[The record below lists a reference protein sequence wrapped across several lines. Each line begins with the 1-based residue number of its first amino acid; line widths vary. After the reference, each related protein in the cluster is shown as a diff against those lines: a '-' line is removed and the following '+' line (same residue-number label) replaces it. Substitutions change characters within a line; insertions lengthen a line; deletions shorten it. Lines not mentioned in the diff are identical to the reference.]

1 MTGRIVLS
9 RGLARAGSVLLYPVV
24 FRVLV
29 VLITLS
35 VVVALGTGY
44 VLERIEETL
53 GVPESSEQGD
63 FRPPADD
70 GSKPRQKPLAAY
82 APIARRDLFGTAE
95 ARRALD
101 ALKKQEVDVSSIPL
115 ADKSL
120 RLDLKGTVIGSD
132 GSERVAVIEDQQTRK
147 QGLYREGDRI
157 RNALIK
163 SILRNNVVINTGTRD
178 EVLTIDP
185 EQRSN
190 GAQPGPRAVNGED
203 GEPTTLSREFLDSAL
218 EDLGAVLESVAIRPQ
233 RLPDGNTGFRVTRIR
248 PNSVFAKLG
257 LRNNDVVAELNGAPM
272 QSQGE
277 LLETIQGLQS
287 GEEVAISVRRGSRM
301 TSLRYRVE

>member
-1 MTGRIVLS
+1 M
-9 RGLARAGSVLLYPVV
+9 ARAGSVLLHPVV

-44 VLERIEETL
+44 VLDRVDR
-53 GVPESSEQGD
+53 GVRVPGRQE
-63 FRPPADD
+63 PADFPASAED
-70 GSKPRQKPLAAY
+70 GSKSRQKPLAAY

-95 ARRALD
+95 ARRALE
-101 ALKKQEVDVSSIPL
+101 ALRKEEVDVSEIPL
-115 ADKSL
+115 AAESL
-120 RLDLKGTVIGSD
+120 RLNLKGTVIGSD
-132 GSERVAVIEDQQTRK
+132 GTERVAVIEDQQTRK

-178 EVLTIDP
+178 EVLTINP

-190 GAQPGPRAVNGED
+190 GALAGPGAVNGEA
-203 GEPTTLSREFLDSAL
+203 GEPTTLSREFLERSL
-218 EDLGAVLESVAIRPQ
+218 EDLGDVLESVTIRPQ
-233 RLPDGNTGFRVTRIR
+233 RLPDGSTGFRVTRVR

-257 LRNNDVVAELNGAPM
+257 LRNNDVVAELNGVPL

-287 GEEVAISVRRGSRM
+287 GEEVELSVRRGSRM
-301 TSLRYRVE
+301 TSFRYRVE